1 MSEWLPFVGFV
12 KRVLYTGG
20 RDSLDNFFLCTEDWR
35 LLSMKNYT
43 KKSKGIILQRATN
56 VSASVTKVDDFSYRF
71 TVRFRHLLPF
81 GDFGMFKYEDYAVFL
96 IKAMHDTNFISETES
111 STENTKYLQGQ
122 CYLFGHLGMYNNIAV
137 KPVECRL
144 PNLYDVE
151 YSGVQLLR
159 ECKKIEQVLIS
170 EIWE

>member
-1 MSEWLPFVGFV
+1 MSEWLPFVGLV

-35 LLSMKNYT
+35 ILSMTSYT

-71 TVRFRHLLPF
+71 TVRFRLLLPF
-81 GDFGMFKYEDYAVFL
+81 GEFGMFKYEDYAVFL
-96 IKAMHDTNFISETES
+96 IKAMSDPNFITKTEFSE
-111 STENTKYLQGQ
+111 ENTRYLQGQ
-122 CYLFGHLGMYNNIAV
+122 YYLFGHPGMYNNIAV

-144 PNLYDVE
+144 SNLYDVE

-159 ECKKIEQVLIS
+159 ECKKIEQVPIG